1 MKTNQRFFSCSRFF
15 LFFSPVLFLVF
26 NLLYWVYFRS
36 TNPFDHLIDKSR
48 RTDTS
53 LWKIKIQTPDDKI
66 LTMRIN
72 ILSFSECG
80 SCGLTAKKNFPFF
93 NFLILIQCWKMITM
107 QKEHTAEAQISA
119 SFAYS
124 NIRQNVLLCK
134 KSKLSWYILYCIGIV
149 NCLCKKREII
159 LHNLNCVLE
168 WKLVWTCCYAT
179 L

>member
-1 MKTNQRFFSCSRFF
+1 MIF
-15 LFFSPVLFLVF
+15 LSFQILPLFLASPLF
-26 NLLYWVYFRS
+26 GLQPSLLGLLQVNQPLWSLDWQINFW
-36 TNPFDHLIDKSR
+36 R
-48 RTDTS
+48 RTHTS
-53 LWKIKIQTPDDKI
+53 LWKINIQTPDDKI

-134 KSKLSWYILYCIGIV
+134 KSKLSW
-149 NCLCKKREII
+149 
-159 LHNLNCVLE
+159 
-168 WKLVWTCCYAT
+168 
-179 L
+179 